1 MYARNNGD
9 PLIKVI
15 ITNYN
20 LIVVFR
26 LDYQVILSLK
36 YT

>member
-15 ITNYN
+15 M
-20 LIVVFR
+20 IVVFR